1 MDVRNCRSCGKLFN
15 YMSGPPIC
23 DACRNSLEEKFIEV
37 KEYIR
42 ENREAHIGKIAED
55 CEVSVK
61 QIPQWVREERLML
74 SEGCHIMI
82 ECENCGAPIRTGRF
96 CENCKKKMCGELTG
110 AYTGG
115 AHMDDKKD
123 ASGKKLGSNKN
134 RMRFLD
140 NQ

>member
-23 DACRNSLEEKFIEV
+23 DACKMALEEKFIEV

-42 ENREAHIGKIAED
+42 ENREAPIGKIAED

-61 QIPQWVREERLML
+61 QITQWVREERLIL

-96 CENCKKKMCGELTG
+96 CESCKKKMHGELTG
-110 AYTGG
+110 VYTGKAQG
-115 AHMDDKKD
+115 EVKD
-123 ASGKKLGSNKN
+123 PSGKKLGSNKN